1 MGGAEIIVT
10 PLPGIRARNDANHAA
25 ASVLGAAA
33 MRPLAVATVAGCYVQ
48 VSAVLADDEVM
59 LQIKPGE
66 HGSTFGGNPLG
77 CRVALEALKV

>member
-1 MGGAEIIVT
+1 M
-10 PLPGIRARNDANHAA
+10 L
-25 ASVLGAAA
+25 SF
-33 MRPLAVATVAGCYVQ
+33 ATLQ

-77 CRVALEALKV
+77 CRVAMEALKVTSVSCKIHYTDYFLARIASTGA